1 MSCAKDRDFRNLV
14 QRVDRLVKDLDRLH
28 ANMERVLLK
37 QFTTF
42 EKQLAKLEKHAY
54 GRLSETSVK
63 AEQKRAERDL
73 MAYVDQALKKFD
85 KSRG

>member
-1 MSCAKDRDFRNLV
+1 MSCAKDRDFQKLV
-14 QRVDRLVKDLDRLH
+14 QRVDRMVKDLDKMHFAL
-28 ANMERVLLK
+28 ERNLIK

-73 MAYVDQALKKFD
+73 MAYVDQALRKMD
-85 KSRG
+85 KGR